1 MSGDAVTKSAIIVS
15 ISSDIGTALAQRW
28 MAKGWA
34 VLGTYR
40 TQSAATAG
48 LAAFGAK
55 LVEIDTADS
64 AALEAGCLELKRLC
78 PAWDVLVI
86 ASGTT
91 DPVGLF
97 ADTDFDEWARSI
109 EVNFTSQMKLTHRL
123 LPSRKTRSTNGPCVI
138 YFAGGGTNNATTNYS
153 AYTVSKIGLIKM
165 CELLDAEIP
174 DVRFSILGPGWV
186 NTKIHEE
193 TLRAGSRAGAN
204 FVRTQQKIEQGDF
217 TKMDDVLDCC
227 DWLVASSRD
236 EIGGR
241 NFSVAHDPW
250 GSTELREAL
259 LSNPDMYKLRRAGN
273 SVFDSHSSST

>member
-1 MSGDAVTKSAIIVS
+1 MFGSYRTKS
-15 ISSDIGTALAQRW
+15 TA
-28 MAKGWA
+28 
-34 VLGTYR
+34 T
-40 TQSAATAG
+40 TQLAATG
-48 LAAFGAK
+48 VK
-55 LVEIDTADS
+55 LVEIDTSDR
-64 AALEAGCLELKRLC
+64 AALETGCTELKNLC
-78 PAWDVLVI
+78 PSWDVLVI

-91 DPVGLF
+91 DPIGLF
-97 ADTDFDEWARSI
+97 SDTDFDEWARSI
-109 EVNFTSQMKLTHRL
+109 EVNFTSQMRLTHRL
-123 LPSRKTRSTNGPCVI
+123 LPSRRTQSPNGPCVI

-186 NTKIHEE
+186 NTKIHKE
-193 TLRAGSRAGAN
+193 TLRAGSRAGVN
-204 FVRTQQKIEQGDF
+204 FVRTKNKFEQGDF

-250 GSTELREAL
+250 GSIHLREAL
-259 LSNPDMYKLRRAGN
+259 LSDPDMYKLRRAYN
-273 SVFDSHSSST
+273 SLFDNHFPST

>member
-1 MSGDAVTKSAIIVS
+1 MTKSAIIVS

-28 MAKGWA
+28 MARGWA
-34 VLGTYR
+34 VFGTYR
-40 TQSAATAG
+40 TKSAATAE
-48 LAAFGAK
+48 LAVSGAT
-55 LVEIDTADS
+55 LVEVDTADL
-64 AALEAGCLELKRLC
+64 AALEAGCNELMRLC
-78 PAWDVLVI
+78 TAWDVLVI

-97 ADTDFDEWARSI
+97 TDTDFNEWARSI
-109 EVNFTSQMKLTHRL
+109 EVNFTSQMRITHRL
-123 LPSRKTRSTNGPCVI
+123 LPSRRLQSPNGPCVI

-186 NTKIHEE
+186 NTKIHKE
-193 TLRAGSRAGAN
+193 TLRAGAHAGAN
-204 FVRTQQKIEQGDF
+204 FVRTQKKIEQGDF
-217 TKMDDVLDCC
+217 TKIEYVIDCC
-227 DWLVASSRD
+227 DWLVASPRD

-250 GSTELREAL
+250 GSTELRKAL
-259 LSNPDMYKLRRAGN
+259 LSDPDMYKLRRAGN
-273 SVFDSHSSST
+273 SAFDSHSSST